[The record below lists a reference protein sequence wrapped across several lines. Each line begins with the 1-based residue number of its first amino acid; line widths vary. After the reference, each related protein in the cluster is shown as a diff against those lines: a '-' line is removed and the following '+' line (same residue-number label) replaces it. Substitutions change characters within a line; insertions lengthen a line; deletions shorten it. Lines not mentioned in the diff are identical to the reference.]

1 MVDITV
7 HLDDEL
13 FDKASRVARLDSVSV
28 QELVENAVKRHLAYV
43 ETVEDFSTM
52 APLALTDY
60 NLVRDPDES
69 DAEFAARRSLFE

>member
-1 MVDITV
+1 M

-28 QELVENAVKRHLAYV
+28 QQLVENAVKRHLSYV

-52 APLALTDY
+52 APLALADY
-60 NLVRDPDES
+60 DLVRDPNES